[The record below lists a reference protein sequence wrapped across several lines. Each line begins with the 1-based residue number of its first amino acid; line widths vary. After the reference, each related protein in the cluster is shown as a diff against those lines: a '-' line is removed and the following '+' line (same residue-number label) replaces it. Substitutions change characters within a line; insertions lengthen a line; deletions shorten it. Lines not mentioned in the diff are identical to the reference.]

1 MAIQGQY
8 WQLFWIPNFGNL
20 IQAIRFAETR
30 VFPILWY
37 YKLWWFK
44 NPKTWFQTLFSFS
57 VFFFGNQVFVGF
69 FLVVG
74 FAFFAWIPQNFFFL
88 KESSALS
95 LWFVAHRDCLR
106 FWSFA
111 MWLLLSV
118 CKKLIST
125 GNFKLL
131 LPAFFRLPQ
140 ECQDDLIYILIATRN
155 ERPHF
160 KAKGFLL

>member
-1 MAIQGQY
+1 MAKQGQY

-74 FAFFAWIPQNFFFL
+74 FAFFAWIPQKFFFFEGKQCIEL
-88 KESSALS
+88 VICRSS
-95 LWFVAHRDCLR
+95 
-106 FWSFA
+106 
-111 MWLLLSV
+111 
-118 CKKLIST
+118 
-125 GNFKLL
+125 
-131 LPAFFRLPQ
+131 RLPPILVLCNVVTAQCVQ
-140 ECQDDLIYILIATRN
+140 ETYFHRKFQVAASRLLQIASRVSRRSN
-155 ERPHF
+155 LHFDCNPERTSAF
-160 KAKGFLL
+160 